1 MTSTFITLGEFP
13 AVGARCEALGIRRP
27 LGLAMLPRNFATA
40 GGDNELL
47 TEAADAA
54 VRTLW
59 RKADIAEDR
68 LDSPDSQ
75 FPRLSEHHADWIG
88 PTVFLSSALLSETP
102 ALVSIALGVIA
113 NYVTDLFKGV
123 PGKHT
128 ARLHVVVEQKDGGC
142 VQLTYN
148 GPATEIGQIVDA
160 VGDLTG
166 CDRQHE

>member
-1 MTSTFITLGEFP
+1 VTTASITYSEFP
-13 AVGARCEALGIRRP
+13 SIADRCDVLGVRRP
-27 LGLAMLPRNFATA
+27 VGITMLPRNLTTATT
-40 GGDNELL
+40 GDELL
-47 TEAADAA
+47 AEAADAA

-59 RKADIAEDR
+59 RQAEIEEDR
-68 LDSPDSQ
+68 LDSPELP

-102 ALVSIALGVIA
+102 ALVNIALGVVA
-113 NYVTDLFKGV
+113 NYVTDLFRGI

-128 ARLHVVVEQKDGGC
+128 ARLHVVVEQSDGKC

-148 GPATEIGQIVDA
+148 GPATGIGEILDA

-166 CDRQHE
+166 SDGQHQ

>member
-1 MTSTFITLGEFP
+1 MRTGL
-13 AVGARCEALGIRRP
+13 VRP
-27 LGLAMLPRNFATA
+27 C
-40 GGDNELL
+40 
-47 TEAADAA
+47 
-54 VRTLW
+54 
-59 RKADIAEDR
+59 
-68 LDSPDSQ
+68 
-75 FPRLSEHHADWIG
+75 
-88 PTVFLSSALLSETP
+88 SSIPALLSETP

-148 GPATEIGQIVDA
+148 GPATEIGEILDA

-166 CDRQHE
+166 CGRRRGSSPIGC